1 MHRSKFVDYLV
12 HSILIVAC
20 LCILLPLIW
29 VIRTSLVQKVVAYQI
44 PPEWL
49 ALPSLENYV
58 HIFTEKPFHLY
69 FFNSFYIAV
78 MTSLVSLVIGSLA
91 AYSFS
96 RFRTGGDLVR
106 VSILS
111 TQMLP
116 VVTLVIPFFLLA
128 RVTNLLH
135 TRTLM
140 VVVYLT
146 ISLPFVIWILIGFF
160 QGIPRELEESAM
172 IDGCS
177 RMTAFVRVIV
187 PISLP
192 GVLSAGLFSFVL
204 VWNEFI
210 FALILT
216 GTGSRTLPVALSAL
230 LTQRGLLV
238 GPLCAGIV
246 LIMVPMV
253 GLYFFMKNFLARGLT
268 LGALK

>member
-1 MHRSKFVDYLV
+1 
-12 HSILIVAC
+12 
-20 LCILLPLIW
+20 
-29 VIRTSLVQKVVAYQI
+29 VQKVVAYQI
-44 PPEWL
+44 PPEWF
-49 ALPSLENYV
+49 ASPSLENYV

-69 FFNSFYIAV
+69 FFNSFYIAA
-78 MTSLVSLVIGSLA
+78 MTSVVSLIIGSFA
-91 AYSFS
+91 AYSFA
-96 RFRTGGDLVR
+96 RFRTGGDMVR

-128 RVTNLLH
+128 RITNLLY

-140 VVVYLT
+140 VIVYLT

-177 RMTAFVRVIV
+177 RIMAFLKVIV
-187 PISLP
+187 PISSP
-192 GVLSAGLFSFVL
+192 GMLSAGLFSFVL
-204 VWNEFI
+204 VWNEFL

-216 GTGSRTLPVALSAL
+216 GIRSRTLPVALSAL

-238 GPLCAGIV
+238 GPLSAGIV
-246 LIMVPMV
+246 MIMLPMV
-253 GLYFFMKNFLARGLT
+253 GLYFFMKSFLARGLT

>member
-58 HIFTEKPFHLY
+58 HIFTEKAFHLY

-78 MTSLVSLVIGSLA
+78 LTSLVSLVIGSLA

-106 VSILS
+106 VGILS